1 MRVVEIKDGQPIK
14 VLTDLYVVSC
24 VHHDGFLMNSNESS
38 NTRDIKLYLT
48 EKQFSENVRKI
59 AIQNQVGIF
68 NEKESRIEFY
78 DGFDMEYFLIA
89 NSFIKDN
96 PGFKLD
102 SCLFELCSKFEFE
115 MWLEA
120 NISEE
125 NMPFDFADDFTFKK
139 REIVKNKN

>member
-1 MRVVEIKDGQPIK
+1 MRVVDLVNGQPIK

-24 VHHDGFLMNSNESS
+24 VHHDGFLMDSNESS

-48 EKQFSENVRKI
+48 QEQFSENIRKI

-78 DGFDMEYFLIA
+78 DGFNMEYFLIA
-89 NSFIKDN
+89 DSVIEDN

-102 SCLFELCSKFEFE
+102 SYLFELCSRFEFK

-139 REIVKNKN
+139 REIVK

>member
-1 MRVVEIKDGQPIK
+1 MRVVDLVNGQPIK

-24 VHHDGFLMNSNESS
+24 VHHDGFLINSNESS

-48 EKQFSENVRKI
+48 QEQFSENVRKI

-78 DGFDMEYFLIA
+78 DGLDMEYFLIDD
-89 NSFIKDN
+89 SVIDDN

-102 SCLFELCSKFEFE
+102 SYLFELCSRFEFK

-125 NMPFDFADDFTFKK
+125 NNMPFDFADDFTFKK
-139 REIVKNKN
+139 REIVK